1 MKANRMNLPLISS
14 ISEKA
19 LIGRSVSVWDFSQI
33 RELAQL
39 GENTSVGSFV
49 YIDAEVRIGKNCKI
63 QSGALIYHPADSGD
77 GVFIGPGAI
86 FTNDHNPRAINYGGE
101 TKGPNDWEKVGVNV
115 LEGASIGAGAICVA
129 PITIGKWS
137 LVGAGA
143 VVTKD
148 VPDFALVVG
157 NPARQIG
164 WVGHHGVN
172 LLKKSECIFECP
184 KTFRLYEVKNG
195 SMAEM
200 IIQ

>member
-1 MKANRMNLPLISS
+1 M
-14 ISEKA
+14 
-19 LIGRSVSVWDFSQI
+19 
-33 RELAQL
+33 
-39 GENTSVGSFV
+39 
-49 YIDAEVRIGKNCKI
+49 
-63 QSGALIYHPADSGD
+63 
-77 GVFIGPGAI
+77 
-86 FTNDHNPRAINYGGE
+86 
-101 TKGPNDWEKVGVNV
+101 
-115 LEGASIGAGAICVA
+115 EGASIGAGAICVA